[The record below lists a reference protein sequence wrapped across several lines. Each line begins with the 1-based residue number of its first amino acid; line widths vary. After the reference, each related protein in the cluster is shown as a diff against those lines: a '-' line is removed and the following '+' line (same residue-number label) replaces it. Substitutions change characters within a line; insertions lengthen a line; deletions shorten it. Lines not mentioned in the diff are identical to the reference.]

1 MHFISTFKKCAQE
14 AKSMNPRIF
23 VGAAA
28 GVLAVIL
35 VVFTFGS
42 NFLGTSVVSDVG
54 GGFFSPSTQEVQ
66 PLDIELF
73 DFSII
78 EITEKQATLEVKFK
92 FSNPNFKSVML
103 QHVKYSIYHDDVR
116 IAVEEIGSSPEGFL
130 ASPNYFIITNE
141 RPVPIGEK
149 FTIMNTGKT
158 PELWDTLTNWK
169 NSGKELNWRISGE
182 AFYNLSSITAGYEN
196 IVKFNFS
203 KYD

>member
-1 MHFISTFKKCAQE
+1 
-14 AKSMNPRIF
+14 MNPRIF

-42 NFLGTSVVSDVG
+42 SFLGTSVVSDVG
-54 GGFFSPSTQEVQ
+54 GGFFSSSTQEVQ

-73 DFSII
+73 DFSIT

-92 FSNPNFKSVML
+92 FTNSNFKSIML
-103 QHVKYSIYHDDVR
+103 HNVKYSIYHDDVR

-141 RPVPIGEK
+141 RPVPLGDK

-158 PELWDTLTNWK
+158 PGLWEALTNWK
-169 NSGKELNWRISGE
+169 NSGEELNWRISGE
-182 AFYNLSSITAGYEN
+182 AFFNLSSITAGYEN
-196 IVKFNFS
+196 IIEFNFS